1 GIANPYAMIMS
12 GQMLL
17 EWLGHRRGLP
27 AAVDAAAR
35 IAAAME
41 RVIDEGRSLTG
52 DLGGTAS
59 TAAMGE
65 AVAAAIG

>member
-1 GIANPYAMIMS
+1 
-12 GQMLL
+12 
-17 EWLGHRRGLP
+17 
-27 AAVDAAAR
+27 
-35 IAAAME
+35 ME
-41 RVIDEGRSLTG
+41 RVIAEGRSLTG